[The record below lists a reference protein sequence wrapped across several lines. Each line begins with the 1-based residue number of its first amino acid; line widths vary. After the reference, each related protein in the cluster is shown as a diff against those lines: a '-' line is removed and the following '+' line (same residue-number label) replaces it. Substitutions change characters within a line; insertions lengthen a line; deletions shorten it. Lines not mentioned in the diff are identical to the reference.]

1 MSGGMFSF
9 CGEKNIEGKLSWQ
22 RLSSFV
28 LFLSL
33 CLHEPSQVTWV
44 EEEGDGLILY
54 ISLDIQISPLL
65 HPS

>member
-1 MSGGMFSF
+1 MECFLFVGK
-9 CGEKNIEGKLSWQ
+9 KNIEGKLSWQ

-54 ISLDIQISPLL
+54 ISLDIQISPLI

>member
-1 MSGGMFSF
+1 MYVWWNVFF
-9 CGEKNIEGKLSWQ
+9 LWEKNIEGKLSWQ

-44 EEEGDGLILY
+44 EMGDGLILN

>member
-1 MSGGMFSF
+1 MSGRMFSF
-9 CGEKNIEGKLSWQ
+9 CGRKNIVGKLSWQ

-44 EEEGDGLILY
+44 EVVGDGLILY
-54 ISLDIQISPLL
+54 ISLDIQISPLI